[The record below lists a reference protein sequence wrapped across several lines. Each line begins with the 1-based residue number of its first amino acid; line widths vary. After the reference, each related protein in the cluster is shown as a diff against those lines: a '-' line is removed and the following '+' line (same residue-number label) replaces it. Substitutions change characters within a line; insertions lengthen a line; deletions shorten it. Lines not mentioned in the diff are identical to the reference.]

1 MGITARR
8 VSKRFGDFVA
18 LDDVSVEAPTGS
30 LTALLG
36 PSGSGKSTLLR
47 VIAGLERPDSGQIF
61 ISDEEKTDFPPQK
74 RGVGFVFQHYAAFKH
89 MTVFENVA
97 FGLRIRKHPKD
108 AIRQRVREL
117 LELVQLE
124 GFAGRYPAQLS
135 GGQRQRMAL
144 ARALAVEPD
153 VLLLD
158 EPFGALDAR
167 VRQELRAWLRRLHED
182 IHVTTILVTHDQEEA
197 MELADNIV
205 LMNHGKI
212 EQVGGPQDLY
222 EQPANEFVMG
232 FIGPVNRLGD
242 TYVRPHDIEIQL
254 NSNGTTSEA
263 MVDHL
268 VYLGFEVRVDL
279 ALKDGRRLWAQV
291 TREDARQLNLEPGK
305 PVHVRM
311 VHSKVFGKTT
321 ADSLP
326 NP

>member
-1 MGITARR
+1 MSIEISGI
-8 VSKRFGDFVA
+8 SKNFGDFVA
-18 LDDVSVEAPTGS
+18 LEDVSLSIPTGQ

-36 PSGSGKSTLLR
+36 PSGGGKSTLLR
-47 VIAGLERPDSGQIF
+47 IVAGLEAADSGTVEIDG
-61 ISDEEKTDFPPQK
+61 SDATGLPAQK
-74 RGVGFVFQHYAAFKH
+74 RNVGFVFQHYAAFKH
-89 MTVFENVA
+89 MTVAKNIA
-97 FGLRIRKHPKD
+97 FGLEIRKRPK
-108 AIRQRVREL
+108 AEIRRRVDEL
-117 LELVQLE
+117 LELVQL
-124 GFAGRYPAQLS
+124 GGLAGRYPAQLS

-144 ARALAVEPD
+144 ARALAVEPS